1 LKAQAQAQGDDGARG
16 DGMVKD
22 RITAGHAI
30 VHMPI
35 RVEGSGPTQRP
46 LDRRLVQRL
55 FAFTVPYAR
64 KRNILSLL
72 VAARAIQLP
81 LIGWATAAVISGPIA
96 RHDQWGLVAG
106 VVALAALVVSTALVF
121 RYRIRLALEL
131 GESVLHDM
139 RAACYRHVLAQPMS
153 FFQGTQTGRLISR
166 ITSDLEA
173 VRVGVQDV
181 VFVSSVQL
189 GGMII
194 AAALMLYYDWV
205 LFLVVA
211 VMVPT
216 LGLLV
221 RHFQSRMVR
230 AYRAL
235 QESFSRVTATV
246 AESIAGIRVTQAF
259 ARTAV
264 NAELFATL
272 TADHGEYNMRA
283 TRSSAVLLPLL
294 ELNGQLFLS
303 VALVVG
309 GYQALRGHIQLDAMV
324 QFFFLANFF
333 FSPIPILGNQ
343 YNQALTAMA
352 GAERVFALLDTHLP
366 PVDAPGANNIP
377 PIQGRVT
384 LRNVSF
390 AYDPARPVL
399 HDIDL
404 TAEPGQTVAL
414 VGPTGSGKST
424 ILSLIAKVHL
434 PTAGEIRID
443 DIDLRA
449 ITGTSLRRQMGNV
462 LQSNFLF
469 TGTVIDN
476 VRLTRPEASDAEV
489 TEAARLLGVLDVIER
504 LPQGWLTQVGERG
517 SALSAGQRQIV
528 CFTRAMLANPRLLML
543 DEATSA
549 VDRLT
554 ERRLQRALAKLLR
567 GRTSF
572 VVAHRL
578 STIEHADLVLVIE
591 GGRIVERGTHAQ
603 LMAHDGAYRRLHGKL
618 AVGA

>member
-1 LKAQAQAQGDDGARG
+1 MCSSDL
-16 DGMVKD
+16 
-22 RITAGHAI
+22 
-30 VHMPI
+30 
-35 RVEGSGPTQRP
+35 
-46 LDRRLVQRL
+46 
-55 FAFTVPYAR
+55 
-64 KRNILSLL
+64 
-72 VAARAIQLP
+72 
-81 LIGWATAAVISGPIA
+81 
-96 RHDQWGLVAG
+96 
-106 VVALAALVVSTALVF
+106 
-121 RYRIRLALEL
+121 
-131 GESVLHDM
+131 
-139 RAACYRHVLAQPMS
+139 VLAQPMS

-166 ITSDLEA
+166 VTSDLEA
-173 VRVGVQDV
+173 VRVGIQDV

-189 GGMII
+189 GGMVI
-194 AAALMLYYDWV
+194 AAGFMLYYDWI
-205 LFLVVA
+205 LFLLVA

-216 LGLLV
+216 LGLVV
-221 RHFQSRMVR
+221 RHFQARMVR

-246 AESIAGIRVTQAF
+246 AESIAGVRVTQAY
-259 ARTAV
+259 ARADI
-264 NAELFATL
+264 NAQMFATL
-272 TADHGEYNMRA
+272 AADHGEYNMRA
-283 TRSSAVLLPLL
+283 TRSSALLLPLL

-303 VALVVG
+303 VALIVG
-309 GYQALRGHIQLDAMV
+309 GYQALGGHIHLPAMV

-352 GAERVFALLDTHLP
+352 GAERVFALLDTRLP
-366 PVDAPGANNIP
+366 PVDAPGARNIP
-377 PIQGRVT
+377 PLGGRVT
-384 LRNVSF
+384 MRDVSF

-399 HDIDL
+399 HDVSL

-443 DIDLRA
+443 DIDLREV
-449 ITGTSLRRQMGNV
+449 TGTSLRRQMGNV

-489 TEAARLLGVLDVIER
+489 TEAARALGVLDVIER
-504 LPQGWLTQVGERG
+504 LPQGWLTPVGERG
-517 SALSAGQRQIV
+517 SAMSAGQRQIV

-554 ERRLQRALAKLLR
+554 ERRLQRALAKLLA

-578 STIEHADLVLVIE
+578 STIEHADQVLVIE
-591 GGRIVERGTHAQ
+591 GGRIVERGTHAE
-603 LMAHDGAYRRLHGKL
+603 LMALDGAYRRLHGKL
-618 AVGA
+618 AEGGWTPPDTR

>member
-1 LKAQAQAQGDDGARG
+1 
-16 DGMVKD
+16 
-22 RITAGHAI
+22 
-30 VHMPI
+30 
-35 RVEGSGPTQRP
+35 
-46 LDRRLVQRL
+46 
-55 FAFTVPYAR
+55 
-64 KRNILSLL
+64 
-72 VAARAIQLP
+72 
-81 LIGWATAAVISGPIA
+81 
-96 RHDQWGLVAG
+96 
-106 VVALAALVVSTALVF
+106 
-121 RYRIRLALEL
+121 
-131 GESVLHDM
+131 
-139 RAACYRHVLAQPMS
+139 
-153 FFQGTQTGRLISR
+153 
-166 ITSDLEA
+166 
-173 VRVGVQDV
+173 
-181 VFVSSVQL
+181 
-189 GGMII
+189 
-194 AAALMLYYDWV
+194 
-205 LFLVVA
+205 
-211 VMVPT
+211 
-216 LGLLV
+216 
-221 RHFQSRMVR
+221 
-230 AYRAL
+230 
-235 QESFSRVTATV
+235 
-246 AESIAGIRVTQAF
+246 VTQAF
-259 ARTAV
+259 ARTGV
-264 NAELFATL
+264 NAQLFGTL
-272 TADHGEYNMRA
+272 VADHAEYNMRA

-366 PVDAPGANNIP
+366 PVDAPGAHNIP
-377 PIQGRVT
+377 PIQGRVL

-404 TAEPGQTVAL
+404 LAEPGQTVAL

-443 DIDLRA
+443 DIDLRE

-476 VRLTRPEASDAEV
+476 VRLTRPEASDADV

-504 LPQGWLTQVGERG
+504 LPQGWRTQVGERG

-603 LMAHDGAYRRLHGKL
+603 LMDHDGAYRRLHGKL
-618 AVGA
+618 ASGA

>member
-1 LKAQAQAQGDDGARG
+1 TGS
-16 DGMVKD
+16 
-22 RITAGHAI
+22 HAI
-30 VHMPI
+30 VHMPL
-35 RVEGSGPTQRP
+35 RGEASGPTQRP
-46 LDRRLVQRL
+46 IDRRLAHRL

-72 VAARAIQLP
+72 VLARAAQLP
-81 LIGWATAAVISGPIA
+81 LVGWGTAAVISGPIA
-96 RHDQWGLVAG
+96 HHDRWGLVSG
-106 VVALAALVVSTALVF
+106 VVALAALALSTAWVF
-121 RYRIRLALEL
+121 RYRARLALEL

-173 VRVGVQDV
+173 VRVGIQEV

-189 GGMII
+189 GGMVI
-194 AAALMLYYDWV
+194 AAAFMLYYDWL

-216 LGLLV
+216 LGVVV

-246 AESIAGIRVTQAF
+246 AESIAGVRVTQAY
-259 ARTAV
+259 ARTEV
-264 NAELFATL
+264 NAEMFSTL
-272 TADHGEYNMRA
+272 VADHGEYNMRA
-283 TRSSAVLLPLL
+283 TRSSALLLPLL

-303 VALVVG
+303 LALIVG
-309 GYQALRGHIQLDAMV
+309 GYQALGGHIRLEAMV

-352 GAERVFALLDTHLP
+352 GAERVFSLLDTHLP
-366 PVDAPGANNIP
+366 PVDAPGARNIP
-377 PIQGRVT
+377 PIEGRVT

-399 HDIDL
+399 HDVDL

-424 ILSLIAKVHL
+424 ILLLIAKVHL
-434 PTAGEIRID
+434 PTAGEIKID
-443 DIDLRA
+443 GIDLREV
-449 ITGTSLRRQMGNV
+449 TGTSLRRQMGNV

-476 VRLTRPEASDAEV
+476 VRLTRPEAADADV
-489 TEAARLLGVLDVIER
+489 AEAARKLGVLDVIER

-554 ERRLQRALAKLLR
+554 ERRLQRALAKLLA

-578 STIEHADLVLVIE
+578 STIEHADQVLVID
-591 GGRIVERGTHAQ
+591 GGRIVERGTHVA
-603 LMAHDGAYRRLHGKL
+603 LMAQDGAYRRLHGKL
-618 AVGA
+618 ADGA